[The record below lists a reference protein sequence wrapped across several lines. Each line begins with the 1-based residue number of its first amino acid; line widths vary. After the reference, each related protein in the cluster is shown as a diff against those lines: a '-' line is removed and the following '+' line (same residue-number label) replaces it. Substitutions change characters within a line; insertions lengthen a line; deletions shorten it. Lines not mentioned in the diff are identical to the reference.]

1 MKSHCPGE
9 PWQSNGCSG
18 VATTREFAA
27 FGRCL
32 DARERRVHAL
42 DKLTL
47 ETGHAAEERVYHEVG
62 YRFGAVLGVAALD
75 HAGALLGRLQL
86 VAPDQAVD
94 IDPERHLLLRDHFSD
109 RARGWPELKFAAVDV
124 DRPGAWPQRAAHLH
138 HSALWAPLRHAAEI
152 SDQGPHP
159 GHRSVDIDLRLQ

>member
-9 PWQSNGCSG
+9 SWQSTGCSG
-18 VATTREFAA
+18 VATTGELTA

-32 DARERRVHAL
+32 DARQRRVHAL
-42 DKLTL
+42 DKLTF
-47 ETGHAAEERVYHEVG
+47 ETGHAAEECVHREVG
-62 YRFGAVLGVAALD
+62 YRLGAVLGVAALD

-94 IDPERHLLLRDHFSD
+94 TDPERHFLLRDHFGD
-109 RARGWPELKFAAVDV
+109 RACGWPELKVAAVDV
-124 DRPGAWPQRAAHLH
+124 HRPGAWPQRAEHLH

-152 SDQGPHP
+152 RDQ
-159 GHRSVDIDLRLQ
+159 